1 MVGVTLPLPGLCSGQ
16 QSAAVCCLS
25 AAGARIVMTTETG
38 IQIFDPTGAGAA
50 AAAESRH
57 SLPVDYI
64 HVPLQNIH
72 VSLSIGSS
80 NSGI

>member
-1 MVGVTLPLPGLCSGQ
+1 
-16 QSAAVCCLS
+16 
-25 AAGARIVMTTETG
+25 MTTETG

-80 NSGI
+80 YSGI